1 MKAAVRGAI
10 AGAIA
15 TWLMDL
21 VTTGV
26 LEGQSKQTLQR
37 EKAASPN
44 GKSSIANLIDRIEG
58 TTGIALEPDQ
68 RSVAM
73 NAIHF
78 GLGIVPGALYGILR
92 DRVPFLGAGRG
103 VLYGFILWAVSDEYL
118 NSKLGLAG
126 SFGAYPLES
135 HWRGLVGHIA
145 LGAATDTGIDVLGG
159 HAVPRGHVPG
169 ELG

>member
-1 MKAAVRGAI
+1 MKDAVRGAI
-10 AGAIA
+10 AGAIG

-26 LEGQSKQTLQR
+26 LASQPKDLPQR

-44 GKSSIANLIDRIEG
+44 GQGSVANLVDRTEAIF
-58 TTGIALEPDQ
+58 GIVMKPEQ
-68 RSVAM
+68 RSMATT
-73 NAIHF
+73 AIHY
-78 GLGIVPGALYGILR
+78 GLGMVPGALYGALR
-92 DRVPFLGAGRG
+92 NRLPILGAGRG
-103 VLYGFILWAVSDEYL
+103 VLYGVILWAVNDEYL

-145 LGAATDTGIDVLGG
+145 LGTATDTGIDILGA
-159 HAVPRGHVPG
+159 HR
-169 ELG
+169 

>member
-1 MKAAVRGAI
+1 MNAAMRGAI
-10 AGAIA
+10 AGAVG

-37 EKAASPN
+37 EKAASPH
-44 GKSSIANLIDRIEG
+44 GKSSIANLIDRIEV
-58 TTGIALEPDQ
+58 TTGIALEPGQ
-68 RSVAM
+68 RSIAM

-78 GLGIVPGALYGILR
+78 GLGIVPGALYGALR

-103 VLYGFILWAVSDEYL
+103 VMYGLVLWAVNDEYL

-126 SFGAYPLES
+126 PFGAYPLES

-145 LGAATDTGIDVLGG
+145 LGVATDTGIDVLGA
-159 HAVPRGHVPG
+159 HR
-169 ELG
+169 